1 MNYILI
7 ALSVAL
13 AIALFYVKYLVSENT
28 ILKEN
33 EKVIIEAYENSIE
46 QIEKKA
52 KFEKE
57 VIIQKEPVVKA
68 SERVKVETKKR
79 GEINENNTNSE
90 KVVVQKELLCFD
102 LQDVSISEDV
112 KIRVYPYDVELFNA
126 RNEELKSAIE
136 FYKNQN
142 RLYRLEC
149 EKWQEDF
156 LECFYNLW

>member
-57 VIIQKEPVVKA
+57 VIIKKEPVVKA
-68 SERVKVETKKR
+68 SEKVKIEAIKR
-79 GEINENNTNSE
+79 GEIE
-90 KVVVQKELLCFD
+90 KVINNNNNDFFI
-102 LQDVSISEDV
+102 VS
-112 KIRVYPYDVELFNA
+112 F
-126 RNEELKSAIE
+126 
-136 FYKNQN
+136 
-142 RLYRLEC
+142 
-149 EKWQEDF
+149 
-156 LECFYNLW
+156 

>member
-57 VIIQKEPVVKA
+57 ILIKKEPVIKA
-68 SERVKVETKKR
+68 SEKVKIENKKR
-79 GEINENNTNSE
+79 GTIENNSSNDF
-90 KVVVQKELLCFD
+90 VI
-102 LQDVSISEDV
+102 VS
-112 KIRVYPYDVELFNA
+112 F
-126 RNEELKSAIE
+126 
-136 FYKNQN
+136 
-142 RLYRLEC
+142 
-149 EKWQEDF
+149 
-156 LECFYNLW
+156 